1 MKTSWPTLIGI
12 AALVLSLLG
21 LVIQMN
27 QVSGDDARQIE
38 RRLSVIEGRIGP
50 AEKAIDRADIRQ
62 DKADATLADHNL
74 RLDRLERHGR

>member
-27 QVSGDDARQIE
+27 QVSGDDARRIE
-38 RRLSVIEGRIGP
+38 SRLSGIEGRLGP
-50 AEKAIDRADIRQ
+50 LEKAADRAEDRQ
-62 DKADATLADHNL
+62 DEANRVLADHNL
-74 RLDRLERHGR
+74 RLDRLERGR